1 MKQLLNVLMLI
12 FAFTLLKSCKKSNSS
27 KRANSRP
34 LVQLTA
40 EMTNANPFTFKFT
53 ATASDVEADPLKFT
67 WNFGEGTVKEG
78 GTVENFTYQDNKEY
92 TIKVTVSDGK
102 SEPIDASLD
111 INTLIAPVSVNFAQE
126 FQTMEGFGGFGAK
139 DNYWTSGP
147 FTSAAFVNS
156 LINDLGLTI
165 LRDEIPSN
173 FEIVNDN
180 NDPSIIDLTK
190 YNINNNTSGVDGKL
204 ADHLQYLKDM
214 SAAGLDKLIVSIWSA
229 PAWMKTNN
237 RINNGTTQNSAPPYN
252 PTPTANDNQLRTD
265 MYEEFAEMC
274 VAYIKIIKQETGI
287 NVYALSVQNEPRFSQ
302 FYASCVFNGAA
313 LRDLVTVV
321 GKRFKEEGLTTK
333 LFLPEDIG
341 WLQGI
346 EGMVKPTLDDPAARQ
361 YVDMVAVHGYDLDGI
376 TANSPN
382 AQTWQT
388 MFNWGAT
395 YNIPLWMTETS
406 GYKNDWNGAMSLAK
420 AIYTALHHGNVA
432 AWVYWSLS
440 AGTLDEYCLMSSSG
454 QKSKSY
460 FVSKN
465 FYRYIRPGAKRV
477 LADAAAETKIYPL
490 AFKHDAQQATTI
502 ILINDNNIPK
512 AIKLN
517 VTGLPGLL
525 KQLNTS
531 STQDCVDAGTVN
543 SNENIVLHP
552 NSVTTLYWKN

>member
-1 MKQLLNVLMLI
+1 MKQFLNVLMLI
-12 FAFTLLKSCKKSNSS
+12 FAFTLLKSCKKSNSN

-53 ATASDVEADPLKFT
+53 ATVSDVEADPLKFT

-78 GTVENFTYQDNKEY
+78 GTVENFTYHDNKEY

-102 SEPIDASLD
+102 SEPVDASVN
-111 INTLIAPVSVNFAQE
+111 ISTFITPVSVNLAQE
-126 FQTMEGFGGFGAK
+126 FQTMEGFGGFGAQ

-165 LRDEIPSN
+165 LRDDIPSN

-180 NDPSIIDLTK
+180 NDPAITDLSK

-214 SAAGLDKLIVSIWSA
+214 RAAGLDKLIVSIWSA

-274 VAYIKIIKQETGI
+274 AAYIKIIKQETGLD
-287 NVYALSVQNEPRFSQ
+287 VYALSVQNEPRFSQ
-302 FYASCVFNGAA
+302 SYASCVYNGAA
-313 LRDLVTVV
+313 LLDLMKVV
-321 GKRFKEEGLTTK
+321 GKRFKDKGLTTK

-346 EGMVKPTLDDPAARQ
+346 EGMVKPTLDDPVARQ
-361 YVDMVAVHGYDLDGI
+361 YADIIAVHGYDLDGV

-388 MFNWGAT
+388 MYNWGAA
-395 YNIPLWMTETS
+395 YGKPLWMTETS
-406 GYKNDWNGAMSLAK
+406 GFKNDWSGAMALAK
-420 AIYTALHHGNVA
+420 AMYTAFRHGNVS
-432 AWVYWSLS
+432 AWLHWTLS
-440 AGTLDEYCLMSSSG
+440 TGTLNEYSLMSSAG
-454 QKSKSY
+454 EKSKRY
-460 FVSKN
+460 FLSKN

-477 LADAAAETKIYPL
+477 AADAAEITKIYPL
-490 AFKHDAQQATTI
+490 AFKHNSLQATTLV
-502 ILINDNNIPK
+502 LINDNNTTR
-512 AIKLN
+512 AIKIN
-517 VTGLPGLL
+517 AAGLPA
-525 KQLNTS
+525 QWQQFITS
-531 STQDCVDAGTVN
+531 STQDCVDAGVISSGN
-543 SNENIVLHP
+543 NIVLP
-552 NSVTTLYWKN
+552 ANSVSTLYWKN